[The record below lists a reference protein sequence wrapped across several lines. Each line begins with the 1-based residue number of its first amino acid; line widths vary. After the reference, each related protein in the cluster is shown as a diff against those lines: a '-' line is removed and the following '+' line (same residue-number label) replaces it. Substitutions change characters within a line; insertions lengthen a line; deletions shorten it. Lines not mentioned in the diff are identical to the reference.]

1 MSLFTAFI
9 QSLSIVESK
18 ESNPDESNTKE
29 LNSTQPTKESNTKEL
44 NSTQPT
50 KESNTKES
58 NTKESNTME
67 LNSTQPIKETNTME
81 SNTTQQSTQPTMES
95 NTTQKTNA
103 LTFET
108 IKQAL
113 ENKGLTVKCWK
124 DLFIVHYKKHTETSD
139 PFIKECRGLI
149 VNKKAPFNIV
159 CKGFDMFETFESIDK
174 MQLVN
179 ANIPYKITQT
189 VDGTY
194 IRMYYYE
201 GKWCIATNRCIDA
214 KKARWQ
220 SYKTFYDYFQEAA
233 QLYLL
238 NKNNLKTHCTYLFV
252 LCHPENRIVVPH
264 VRIELYHVGT
274 IDNQTFEEIEHD
286 IGIKTP
292 VVVDSPLETVCDLSN
307 LSQLDWK
314 HPGYVVV
321 WENSSTTSPSNH
333 SKKRYKIRNPKFE
346 YVNQL
351 RGNSLNITEHYLTL
365 RSEQPQRFIEFC
377 KYFPEYSTIEDSLN
391 MVARYVHGLYIAYY
405 VSKTIEYVP
414 DRISWRILSELH
426 RRYIRTKEPTSLD
439 IVQNF
444 IRSMPNAELA
454 QLLRF

>member
-1 MSLFTAFI
+1 
-9 QSLSIVESK
+9 
-18 ESNPDESNTKE
+18 
-29 LNSTQPTKESNTKEL
+29 
-44 NSTQPT
+44 
-50 KESNTKES
+50 
-58 NTKESNTME
+58 
-67 LNSTQPIKETNTME
+67 
-81 SNTTQQSTQPTMES
+81 
-95 NTTQKTNA
+95 
-103 LTFET
+103 
-108 IKQAL
+108 
-113 ENKGLTVKCWK
+113 
-124 DLFIVHYKKHTETSD
+124 
-139 PFIKECRGLI
+139 
-149 VNKKAPFNIV
+149 
-159 CKGFDMFETFESIDK
+159 
-174 MQLVN
+174 
-179 ANIPYKITQT
+179 
-189 VDGTY
+189 
-194 IRMYYYE
+194 MYYYE

-264 VRIELYHVGT
+264 ERVELYHVGT

-292 VVVDSPLETVCDLSN
+292 VVVDMPLETVSN
-307 LSQLDWK
+307 PIHLEQLDWK

-321 WENSSTTSPSNH
+321 WNSSNS

-351 RGNSLNITEHYLTL
+351 RGNSLNMTEHYLTL
-365 RSEQPQRFIEFC
+365 RAEQPQRFIEFC

-391 MVARYVHGLYIAYY
+391 MVARYVHGLYLNYY
-405 VSKTIEYVP
+405 VNKTIEYVP

-426 RRYIRTKEPTSLD
+426 RRYIRTKEATTLD